1 MFHLSN
7 SWDTE
12 RGQGWRGTGLE
23 TSLSGRPP
31 VIYFLSVSLSRVH
44 ISTSLKS
51 HQLVTRKW
59 MKAAGLGDQVFIA
72 KPLGITSVVSSGCNG
87 KPLTESSLGEERAY
101 FTLRFRVNIYHKGQQ
116 GFRAESCQGN
126 APTGMPTGQPALG
139 SSSVEVPSS
148 P

>member
-1 MFHLSN
+1 MEGHGTRN
-7 SWDTE
+7 IPQWD
-12 RGQGWRGTGLE
+12 LH
-23 TSLSGRPP
+23 PP

-72 KPLGITSVVSSGCNG
+72 KPLGITSVVLSGCNG
-87 KPLTESSLGEERAY
+87 KPLTESSLGEGRAY
-101 FTLRFRVNIYHKGQQ
+101 FTLRFRVIIYHKGRQ

-126 APTGMPTGQPALG
+126 APTGMPTDQPALG